1 MGESVRQLP
10 IGGNL
15 KPKNLTPEQ
24 IEAEKIQ
31 LENERQKKI
40 LMYKKEMSSRL
51 NNEWKIKLNELKAPN
66 YA

>member
-24 IEAEKIQ
+24 IEAEKI
-31 LENERQKKI
+31 
-40 LMYKKEMSSRL
+40 
-51 NNEWKIKLNELKAPN
+51 
-66 YA
+66 